1 MAVSGAINS
10 EVTNTLQIAPDP
22 APHLLMRVARSAV
35 DHRSFMAYQYARY
48 PFRLSNNLRL
58 DPADPHRV
66 YAYIMNASPGILS
79 GDNLHLGVEVGAEA
93 SLYLTDQSATKVHS
107 QSAVQR
113 ESGASAQVTWEV
125 KVGCGG
131 YFEYI
136 PEPIIL
142 FKSAALTQRMQ
153 ITLQAQAQMVLSE
166 IIVPGRMASG
176 EFYDFEQF
184 QSRLRMQSP
193 DGDLLFVDNL
203 HVLGRSNPFRRS
215 SWLTDFPIIANFIAV
230 VPGSDLA
237 HLARQLERHAVAAAA
252 LQVCDSPLPGCNGLW
267 IRAIATQVSA
277 LKAYQRHLLNCVRQ
291 LSGTAPL
298 PPIPK

>member
-1 MAVSGAINS
+1 MAVSGTITS
-10 EVTNTLQIAPDP
+10 KVTNTIQT
-22 APHLLMRVARSAV
+22 APHLSLRVARSAT
-35 DHRSFMAYQYARY
+35 DHCSFMAYQYARY

-58 DPADPHRV
+58 DPTDLHRV

-79 GDNLHLGVEVGAEA
+79 GDNLHLSVEVGAEA

-113 ESGASAQVTWEV
+113 ERGASAEVTWNI
-125 KVGCGG
+125 KVGGGG
-131 YFEYI
+131 YFEFI

-142 FKSAALTQRMQ
+142 FKSAALTQRME
-153 ITLQAQAQMVLSE
+153 ITLHSQAQMVLGE
-166 IIVPGRMASG
+166 IIVPGRMARG

-193 DGDLLFVDNL
+193 DGKLLFVDNL
-203 HVLGRSNPFRRS
+203 HILGRSNPFKCS

-230 VPGSDLA
+230 VPDIELT
-237 HLARQLERHAVAAAA
+237 HLARELERHAVPAAT

-277 LKAYQRHLLNCVRQ
+277 LKTYQRHLLSCVRQ
-291 LSGTAPL
+291 FSGNVPL

>member
-1 MAVSGAINS
+1 MAVSGATNS
-10 EVTNTLQIAPDP
+10 KVTNTLQIAPDP
-22 APHLLMRVARSAV
+22 APHLLMRVARSAT
-35 DHRSFMAYQYARY
+35 DHCSFMAYQYARY

-58 DPADPHRV
+58 DPTDLHRV

-79 GDNLHLGVEVGAEA
+79 GDNLHLSVEVGAEA

-107 QSAVQR
+107 QSAVQL
-113 ESGASAQVTWEV
+113 ESGASAQITWQI

-142 FKSAALTQRMQ
+142 FKSAAITQRMQ
-153 ITLQAQAQMVLSE
+153 ITLHAQAQMVLSE
-166 IIVPGRMASG
+166 MIVPGRMARG

-184 QSRLRMQSP
+184 QSRLRLQNP
-193 DGDLLFVDNL
+193 EGDLLFVDNL
-203 HVLGRSNPFRRS
+203 QILGRSNPFKRS

-230 VPGSDLA
+230 VPDADLTQ
-237 HLARQLERHAVAAAA
+237 LAQKLERHAVPARA

-277 LKAYQRHLLNCVRQ
+277 LKTYQRYLLSCVRQ
-291 LSGTAPL
+291 ISKNASL

>member
-1 MAVSGAINS
+1 MAVSGTITS
-10 EVTNTLQIAPDP
+10 KVTNTIQT
-22 APHLLMRVARSAV
+22 APHLSLRVARSAT
-35 DHRSFMAYQYARY
+35 DHCSFMAYQYARY

-58 DPADPHRV
+58 DPTDLRRV

-79 GDNLHLGVEVGAEA
+79 GDNLHLSVEVGAEA

-107 QSAVQR
+107 QSAVQQ
-113 ESGASAQVTWEV
+113 ESGASAEINWKI

-131 YFEYI
+131 YFEFM

-142 FKSAALTQRMQ
+142 FKSAALTQRME
-153 ITLQAQAQMVLSE
+153 ITLHSQAQMVLSE
-166 IIVPGRMASG
+166 IVVPGRMARG

-184 QSRLRMQSP
+184 QSRLRIQNP
-193 DGDLLFVDNL
+193 EGDLLFVDNL
-203 HVLGRSNPFRRS
+203 NVLGRNNLFKCS

-230 VPGSDLA
+230 VPDIKLA
-237 HLARQLERHAVAAAA
+237 HLARELERHAVPAIA

-277 LKAYQRHLLNCVRQ
+277 LKAYQRHLLSCVRQ
-291 LSGTAPL
+291 ISGNAPL